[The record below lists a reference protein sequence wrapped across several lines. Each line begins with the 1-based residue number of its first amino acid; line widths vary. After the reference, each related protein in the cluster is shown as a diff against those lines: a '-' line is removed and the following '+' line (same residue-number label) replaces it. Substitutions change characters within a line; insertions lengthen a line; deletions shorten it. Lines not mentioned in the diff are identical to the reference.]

1 MFLVILAG
9 VSAQEDLCA
18 CHPLPSDP
26 DFPYEVN
33 SPPKYSWETDTA
45 WKEQGFGCCWLGSTC
60 TPTCMGPAC
69 QPHCSPSGL
78 PEPSPP
84 PPPPPPPPSPP
95 PLPTTAT
102 LVIFTVVLAGSVDN
116 FDDATQTSFITNL
129 AAVAAVE
136 PSQVV
141 LSIAAGSVEVTAR
154 IVAAHDA
161 QAQHAVD
168 KLSLI
173 STPDDATRELK
184 VEVEHAEKPRIASA
198 SPPSLPLPPPAAPQ
212 TASPPP
218 LNVPGVL
225 DNVALKGGSD
235 DTSIVVAV
243 SAAAAA
249 MSVIVVA
256 AVLVMLAC
264 KAAGRRASGLPKPA
278 KKGVVS
284 VFKADQPVALPDF
297 F

>member
-1 MFLVILAG
+1 M
-9 VSAQEDLCA
+9 
-18 CHPLPSDP
+18 
-26 DFPYEVN
+26 
-33 SPPKYSWETDTA
+33 
-45 WKEQGFGCCWLGSTC
+45 
-60 TPTCMGPAC
+60 
-69 QPHCSPSGL
+69 
-78 PEPSPP
+78 
-84 PPPPPPPPSPP
+84 
-95 PLPTTAT
+95 
-102 LVIFTVVLAGSVDN
+102 AGSVDN
-116 FDDATQTSFITNL
+116 FDDAAQTSFITNL
-129 AAVAAVE
+129 AAFAGVE

-168 KLSLI
+168 KLSAI
-173 STPDDATRELK
+173 STPEDATRELK

-225 DNVALKGGSD
+225 DNVALKGGSDD

-297 F
+297 L